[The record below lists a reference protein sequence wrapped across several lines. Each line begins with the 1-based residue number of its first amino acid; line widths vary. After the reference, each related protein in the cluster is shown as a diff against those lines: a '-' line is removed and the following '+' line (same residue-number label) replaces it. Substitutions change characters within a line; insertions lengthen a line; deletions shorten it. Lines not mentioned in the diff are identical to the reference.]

1 MNDLRLPVPPTFHRS
16 PELQEFTI
24 AWSRKLLVIAA
35 LVVVV
40 CTLYPFTFTFTGTSP
55 LVAIAQGF
63 RSRSSWLDVFANII
77 LFAPLGFGL
86 AGIWSQRQSSVVIKL
101 AVVALASSIFSL
113 MIEIFQVF
121 LPGRR
126 PTPLDVISNT
136 LGGVVGFLLFL
147 AIGYVFY
154 ALLYQVFQVLQG
166 LLRRISLKYLL
177 VTLGIYLALAS
188 ALVISW
194 QGASLR
200 GWYDGFPLSIGN
212 DYSFYHQRLGR
223 EISLE
228 WTGTVADVVLRDR
241 ALSRTAV
248 SELLSTPI
256 PAPSTTDSSVADPS
270 VIAAYSL
277 RGKTGTQDATGRSPD
292 LVWQGKPQPASPK
305 GAAIAVDHWLQT
317 ATPMTTVT
325 QRLWQTSQF
334 TLSAVITAAKPNNPL
349 IMAQPIVA
357 IARPD
362 GRGNIA
368 LTQAGSNLNV
378 LLGIQRVSR
387 SSNVNTQS
395 VPNVFVDERPHHIVV
410 SYSGFVA
417 RVYVDSAEQAYVFD
431 LTPNR
436 FQIVLYL
443 LLLFPL
449 AVLLTLV
456 AQRVRRHVGLYI
468 LVIAGG
474 TVLPALILE
483 SILANEGDRSIRLAN
498 LLIGM
503 VTVGGTIL
511 MGITGR
517 SPRSLKLSS

>member
-1 MNDLRLPVPPTFHRS
+1 MNDLRVSSPWTFRRS
-16 PELQEFTI
+16 PVLQDFTI
-24 AWSRKLLVIAA
+24 AWSVKLLVVAA

-40 CTLYPFTFTFTGTSP
+40 CTLYPFKFTFTGASP
-55 LVAIAQGF
+55 LVAIAQNF
-63 RSRSSWLDVFANII
+63 RSRSSLLDVLANII

-86 AGIWSQRQSSVVIKL
+86 GGVWLKRQAPVVAKL
-101 AVVALASSIFSL
+101 AAIALVSGGFSL
-113 MIEIFQVF
+113 VIEIFQVF

-126 PTPLDVISNT
+126 PTPLDVVSNT

-147 AIGYVFY
+147 AIGSAFY
-154 ALLYQVFQVLQG
+154 ALLHRVFQTLQT

-200 GWYDGFPLSIGN
+200 GWYNGFPLSIGN
-212 DYSFYHQRLGR
+212 DYSFYHHRLQR
-223 EISLE
+223 EISMA

-241 ALSRTAV
+241 ALSKTAIE
-248 SELLSTPI
+248 ELLTTPDQATL
-256 PAPSTTDSSVADPS
+256 PTDES
-270 VIAAYSL
+270 VIMAYSL
-277 RGKTGTQDATGRSPD
+277 RGNTGNQDATGRSPD
-292 LVWQGKPQPASPK
+292 LVWQGKPQPARPQ
-305 GAAIAVDHWLQT
+305 GTAIANDHWLQT
-317 ATPMTTVT
+317 STPMDAIT
-325 QRLWQTSQF
+325 QRLRQTSQF
-334 TLSAVITAAKPNNPL
+334 TLSAVITAAEPNSPF
-349 IMAQPIVA
+349 IVSQPIVA

-378 LLGIQRVSR
+378 LLGIQRVSHR
-387 SSNVNTQS
+387 SSVNTQS
-395 VPNVFVDERPHHIVV
+395 VPNVFVDARPHHIVV
-410 SYSGFVA
+410 SYAGFVA
-417 RVYVDSAEQAYVFD
+417 RVYVDSADRGYLFD

-449 AVLLTLV
+449 AVLITLV
-456 AQRVRRHVGLYI
+456 AQRVQRHVGLYI

-474 TVLPALILE
+474 TVLPALLLE
-483 SILANEGDRSIRLAN
+483 SILANEGDRNIRLAN

-503 VTVGGTIL
+503 ITVGGTIL

-517 SPRSLKLSS
+517 SPRQLKLSS